1 MKRFSC
7 VFLCLFSAFFLNAQL
22 PSIRLGLLKG
32 ISCAPCAYLI
42 ENKAKLSVQNMDFQ
56 IFDSERAELPKLLR
70 GELDVAFLSPRD
82 AAKVFKA
89 TGGSIVMLASVQNGN
104 LFLLT
109 NDENYR
115 SFEDLKGET
124 LVCAENDIEGSAVFK
139 HILSKKEILVGEG
152 ENSVKIDFSLP
163 QANIANSLILG
174 KTKYALVREPFAS
187 IALSNSSVR
196 RVESIQK
203 AYSGVEGGSSFS
215 VMLLVARSDFKK
227 EKSDL
232 LKRFLDEY
240 RKALL
245 WTTRNPSK
253 AAFLIEKY
261 DFGLS
266 SQLAGKAIPNASLIF
281 RDASAVKSDL
291 EKLYGLLGLEAIG
304 EEFYFNR

>member
-7 VFLCLFSAFFLNAQL
+7 VVLCLFSAYFLSAQL
-22 PSIRLGLLKG
+22 SSIRLGVLKG

-42 ENKAKLSVQNMDFQ
+42 ENKAKLSVQNMNFQ
-56 IFDSERAELPKLLR
+56 IFDSERTELPKLLR
-70 GELDVAFLSPRD
+70 GELDVGFLAPKD
-82 AAKVFKA
+82 AAKVFKT

-124 LVCAENDIEGSAVFK
+124 LICAENDIEETTVFK
-139 HILSKKEILVGEG
+139 HILSEKEITIGDDEK
-152 ENSVKIDFSLP
+152 SVKIDFSVP

-174 KTKYALVREPFAS
+174 KTKYALVREPFAT
-187 IALSNSSVR
+187 IALNTSSVR
-196 RVESIQK
+196 RVENIQK
-203 AYSGVEGGSSFS
+203 TYSSVEEGSSFP
-215 VMLLVARSDFKK
+215 VLLLVARTDFVK

-232 LKRFLDEY
+232 LKRFLEEY

-245 WTTRNPSK
+245 WTTKNPSN
-253 AAFLIEKY
+253 AAFLIEKH

-266 SQLAGKAIPNASLIF
+266 SSVAGKSIPNASLTF
-281 RDASAVKSDL
+281 RESNAVKSDL
-291 EKLYGLLGLEAIG
+291 EKLYGLLGVENPTD
-304 EEFYFNR
+304 EFYFRK